1 MLTSSSDATVRS
13 FLFFV
18 GFVVEDYCR
27 RIRLHISDSC
37 NSCHSWIVRRLSA
50 FPCRP
55 PSPPVPALFP
65 CAVFSFSMVISAAFL
80 PRPRFAP
87 ASTCLSPAPC
97 HLPPADCPGVLSDR
111 STLRVPHSALARAPH
126 LLTLPPC
133 HEEGKSSVR
142 SVREGRNRLEP
153 FALRFDL
160 GLPTGGRQR
169 PHDRAAASA
178 SSHGENELRSR
189 LDVAIWRRWSGPGT
203 HFRNRGGTTVRTVRI
218 THLVNANVSL
228 TSGYVVCWCGQSSLF
243 QLSATVRNCPQL
255 SATVRN
261 CPH

>member
-1 MLTSSSDATVRS
+1 MS
-13 FLFFV
+13 FV
-18 GFVVEDYCR
+18 D
-27 RIRLHISDSC
+27 
-37 NSCHSWIVRRLSA
+37 
-50 FPCRP
+50 RP
-55 PSPPVPALFP
+55 PSLRVP
-65 CAVFSFSMVISAAFL
+65 
-80 PRPRFAP
+80 
-87 ASTCLSPAPC
+87 LSPALAPC
-97 HLPPADCPGVLSDR
+97 PRPLSLCRFFVFYGDFRGFFTTSAFRAGVNVSVACPLPSASCGLPQVLSDR
-111 STLRVPHSALARAPH
+111 STLRVPRLPA
-126 LLTLPPC
+126 LLTSSPCPPC

-142 SVREGRNRLEP
+142 EGRNRLKP

-169 PHDRAAASA
+169 LHDRAAASA